1 MTAIIERCKEGD
13 RKAQF
18 ELYQQYS
25 KAMYNICVRI
35 INNLEEAE
43 DILQE
48 AFLSAFR
55 NLDQFKGTSSFG
67 SWLKRIVVNHS
78 INHVKKRRLELV
90 EMEEGRIPDREDND
104 GDQDIDLIMNIDRI
118 REAIQLL
125 PDGYRIV
132 FSLYLLEG
140 YDHKE
145 ISQILNIS
153 ESASKSQYSRAKK
166 KLKDILKVSL

>member
-1 MTAIIERCKEGD
+1 MTAILDKCKEGD

-18 ELYQQYS
+18 ELYNQYS

-35 INNLEEAE
+35 VNNLEEAE

-48 AFLSAFR
+48 SFLSAFK
-55 NLDQFKGTSSFG
+55 NLHQFNGTSSFG
-67 SWLKRIVVNHS
+67 AWLKRIVVNHS
-78 INHVKKRRLELV
+78 INHVKKRRLDLV
-90 EMEEGRIPDREDND
+90 EMEENNISSIPEKEEK
-104 GDQDIDLIMNIDRI
+104 DIDLILNIDRI

-140 YDHKE
+140 YDHRE
-145 ISQILNIS
+145 ISQILSIS

>member
-1 MTAIIERCKEGD
+1 MTAIIDRCKEGD

-48 AFLSAFR
+48 AFLSAFK
-55 NLDQFKGTSSFG
+55 NLHQFNGTSSFG
-67 SWLKRIVVNHS
+67 AWLKKIVVNHS
-78 INHVKKRRLELV
+78 INHVKKRKIELV
-90 EMEEGRIPDREDND
+90 EMEEGRIGDIIEEDD
-104 GDQDIDLIMNIDRI
+104 SKDIDLILNIDRI

-145 ISQILNIS
+145 IAQILNVS
-153 ESASKSQYSRAKK
+153 ESSSKSQYSRAKK
-166 KLKDILKVSL
+166 KLKNILQVSL

>member
-1 MTAIIERCKEGD
+1 MTAILDKCKEGD

-18 ELYQQYS
+18 ELYNQYS

-35 INNLEEAE
+35 VNNLEEAE

-48 AFLSAFR
+48 SFLSAFK
-55 NLDQFKGTSSFG
+55 NLHQFNGSSSFG
-67 SWLKRIVVNHS
+67 AWLKRIVVNHS
-78 INHVKKRRLELV
+78 INHVKKRRLDLV
-90 EMEEGRIPDREDND
+90 EMEENNMSSIPEKEEK
-104 GDQDIDLIMNIDRI
+104 DIDLILNIDRI

-140 YDHKE
+140 YDHRE
-145 ISQILNIS
+145 ISQILSIS

-166 KLKDILKVSL
+166 KLKDILQVSL